1 MENSRRY
8 VRHSGDTRYNCLHER
23 QVLCFRGEAARRA
36 AYPNQRINEKLAEAA
51 RLYREGRFAEWA
63 TLDREITGDI
73 DRYADMKRA
82 FGSPGK
88 EAAV

>member
-1 MENSRRY
+1 MEIDLEQLY
-8 VRHSGDTRYNCLHER
+8 EM
-23 QVLCFRGEAARRA
+23 
-36 AYPNQRINEKLAEAA
+36 NQRINEKLAEAA

-63 TLDREITGDI
+63 ALDREITGDI
-73 DRYADMKRA
+73 DRYADKKRA

>member
-1 MENSRRY
+1 MEIDLEQLY
-8 VRHSGDTRYNCLHER
+8 EM
-23 QVLCFRGEAARRA
+23 
-36 AYPNQRINEKLAEAA
+36 NQRINEKLAEAA
-51 RLYREGRFAEWA
+51 SLYREGRFAEWA
-63 TLDREITGDI
+63 ALDREITGDI